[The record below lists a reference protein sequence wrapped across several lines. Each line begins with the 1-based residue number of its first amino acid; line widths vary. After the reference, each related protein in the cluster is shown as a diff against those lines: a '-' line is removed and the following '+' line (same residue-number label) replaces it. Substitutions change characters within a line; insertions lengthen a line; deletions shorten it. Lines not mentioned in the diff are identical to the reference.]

1 MSQKVYVVAV
11 FFRDRLD
18 FGVTSPENMLSP
30 LFIVERGELDPALK
44 IFVLTLDDALLPL
57 LVSAD
62 VTVLVK
68 AVVAMVLGLLFRV
81 DNWSLLD

>member
-1 MSQKVYVVAV
+1 
-11 FFRDRLD
+11 
-18 FGVTSPENMLSP
+18 MLSP

-81 DNWSLLD
+81 DDWSLLD